1 MKNLSNESQYKD
13 LNFEYGTITNAI
25 YVESSNLADKGNEY
39 IEALPIIP
47 DQATIQRLN
56 FKPLVNFANSDK
68 KTEVQKL
75 REIQQ
80 LEDIRYPMPYDYDL
94 WTNIYLTMVQSYSK
108 RTKLN
113 GRTTN
118 TIAFN
123 DNEQQNNSF
132 LVANSLAAT
141 VGFNMIGPSGCGKS
155 SALEIALD
163 YYPKV
168 IRHTDE
174 NGNMTI
180 QIPYIYVSCPPDSNF
195 KVLYGKIGKE
205 IDKSLG
211 NTMPIV
217 ETEIMGKKSSKIG
230 EILLRLE
237 HVIEKY
243 AIGIIILDEVQQ
255 LSFNSTKENSFNSLM
270 TLVNDTMV
278 GLGLVGTEEV
288 ISKIVQKQ
296 QFARRVGNRIACDT
310 YTKREDYF
318 IMLFNMISKY
328 QWSDKLV
335 EFSSDIK
342 HEIYMQS
349 HGIIAYL
356 ILFYTM
362 IWSYYVTNDEK
373 DEINL
378 EYVQKLLDKYFVLIR
393 NALNDETIS
402 EKQRDYYAKLALNN
416 IKTDFKTEIE
426 NISQNNIMNQMI
438 DNFKETD
445 KEIARVTVLNYIK
458 EAYENDFSDNKINE
472 IFDSI
477 YTRNKTIQEL
487 KKDTLKKLNSKSR
500 KRRQMKSS
508 SNKLIEDGLLLSVKE
523 SVGDPNNP
531 I

>member
-1 MKNLSNESQYKD
+1 
-13 LNFEYGTITNAI
+13 
-25 YVESSNLADKGNEY
+25 
-39 IEALPIIP
+39 
-47 DQATIQRLN
+47 
-56 FKPLVNFANSDK
+56 
-68 KTEVQKL
+68 
-75 REIQQ
+75 
-80 LEDIRYPMPYDYDL
+80 
-94 WTNIYLTMVQSYSK
+94 
-108 RTKLN
+108 
-113 GRTTN
+113 
-118 TIAFN
+118 
-123 DNEQQNNSF
+123 
-132 LVANSLAAT
+132 
-141 VGFNMIGPSGCGKS
+141 
-155 SALEIALD
+155 
-163 YYPKV
+163 
-168 IRHTDE
+168 
-174 NGNMTI
+174 
-180 QIPYIYVSCPPDSNF
+180 
-195 KVLYGKIGKE
+195 
-205 IDKSLG
+205 
-211 NTMPIV
+211 
-217 ETEIMGKKSSKIG
+217 
-230 EILLRLE
+230 
-237 HVIEKY
+237 
-243 AIGIIILDEVQQ
+243 
-255 LSFNSTKENSFNSLM
+255 
-270 TLVNDTMV
+270 
-278 GLGLVGTEEV
+278 
-288 ISKIVQKQ
+288 
-296 QFARRVGNRIACDT
+296 
-310 YTKREDYF
+310 
-318 IMLFNMISKY
+318 MLFNMISKY

-356 ILFYTM
+356 ILIYTM